1 MTLNTFIA
9 WCIYALYAPFLVI
22 LLILV
27 HYVVQRFLWR
37 RRKRRGLSGLGF
49 YPSAF
54 ALGMAMQ
61 FFQTFHR
68 PGMTYVLEAKRD
80 EDADEDDEGDP
91 ESFVKQLTR
100 QLRRIRRGEPIEY
113 LVLRI

>member
-1 MTLNTFIA
+1 MTLNTFFA
-9 WCIYALYAPFLVI
+9 WCIYGLYAPFLII

-27 HYVVQRFLWR
+27 HYVVQRILWR

-61 FFQTFHR
+61 FLQTFHR
-68 PGMTYVLEAKRD
+68 PSVAYVLQAKRD
-80 EDADEDDEGDP
+80 EDAEEDDEGDP
-91 ESFVKQLTR
+91 ESFIKQLSR
-100 QLRRIRRGEPIEY
+100 QLRRIRRGEPVEQ
-113 LVLRI
+113 LVLRM